1 MFKKLV
7 KYGASFAA
15 VSQAFVATV
24 YAQSASSLIG
34 SGSFSNQATAG
45 GGTLLGFIRTTLNF
59 GIGLAGLVAVGFLVF
74 SGIQYITAS
83 GDDTK
88 VQKATAGI
96 TYSIVG
102 LVVCFVSVLIVNFV
116 LTEILATA

>member
-1 MFKKLV
+1 MLKKIA

-15 VSQAFVATV
+15 VSQAFVVAA
-24 YAQSASSLIG
+24 YAQTASSLIG
-34 SGSFSNQATAG
+34 SGAFSNQATAG

-59 GIGLAGLVAVGFLVF
+59 GIGIAGLIAVGFLVF
-74 SGIQYITAS
+74 SGIQYITAG
-83 GDDTK
+83 GDDSK

-96 TYSIVG
+96 TYSVVG
-102 LVVCFVSVLIVNFV
+102 LIICFVSVLIVNFV